1 MVQTMT
7 LSDKIAQLQ
16 EFSNKL
22 TKLKG
27 PLRTQTKE
35 LKKILKNIINELNP
49 ENEESLVSLLE
60 AGELQLE
67 LPITSENIADEAIT
81 TEKIVDEAITA
92 NKLQLNTGEI
102 TITGTNTQGTLI
114 TEYNS
119 EDQIEPILLA
129 CYPTAHSDEATIGY
143 VTKISQG
150 TNESG
155 DITITIELSAAP
167 GADKSVTYTIHY
179 LAATVIV
186 ISPDSLVPCEIL
198 HKYDLNQS
206 SVR

>member
-27 PLRTQTKE
+27 PLRTQTKV
-35 LKKILKNIINELNP
+35 LKKILKNIINELNL
-49 ENEESLVSLLE
+49 ENEESLVSFFL
-60 AGELQLE
+60 G
-67 LPITSENIADEAIT
+67 
-81 TEKIVDEAITA
+81 IVNEAITA

-179 LAATVIV
+179 LAATTWNV
-186 ISPDSLVPCEIL
+186 L
-198 HKYDLNQS
+198 
-206 SVR
+206 RG

>member
-1 MVQTMT
+1 MT
-7 LSDKIAQLQ
+7 LSDEIAQLQELLSDKIAQLQ

-49 ENEESLVSLLE
+49 ENEESLVSLLVF
-60 AGELQLE
+60 LLY
-67 LPITSENIADEAIT
+67 LAI
-81 TEKIVDEAITA
+81 IA

-179 LAATVIV
+179 LAATTA
-186 ISPDSLVPCEIL
+186 
-198 HKYDLNQS
+198 
-206 SVR
+206 

>member
-7 LSDKIAQLQ
+7 PSDKIAQLHELLLDKIAQLQ

-49 ENEESLVSLLE
+49 ENEESLVSLLVFLLYL
-60 AGELQLE
+60 GVLT
-67 LPITSENIADEAIT
+67 II
-81 TEKIVDEAITA
+81 A

-179 LAATVIV
+179 LAATTA
-186 ISPDSLVPCEIL
+186 
-198 HKYDLNQS
+198 
-206 SVR
+206 